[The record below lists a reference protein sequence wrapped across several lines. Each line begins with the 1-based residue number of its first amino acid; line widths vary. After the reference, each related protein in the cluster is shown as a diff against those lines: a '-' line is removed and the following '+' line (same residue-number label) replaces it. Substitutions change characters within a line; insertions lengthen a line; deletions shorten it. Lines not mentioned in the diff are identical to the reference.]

1 MSCNATYHRKIV
13 KRQKCIIS
21 LKQRQECKSITAGKE
36 KPEGIIRRE
45 SKMARI
51 SKKKTVEILD
61 LLKEAYPEAG
71 CALEHVNVYELIV
84 CVVLS
89 AQTTDA
95 SVNKVSPVLFA
106 AYPDAFALADA
117 SQEDV
122 MDIIRTIGMYKTKS
136 KNIIALARA
145 LCEKYDGQVPEDYDA
160 LVALPGVGRKTAN
173 VVLAVGFGQQ
183 RIAVDTHVFRVSHRI
198 GLASDASAGLAA
210 GAGGKGG
217 AAASG
222 KGAAGKAA
230 AKGAAGQSKIR
241 AKDAGEKNVLAT
253 EQELMKILPGDRWTE
268 AHHSLIW
275 HGRKCCTARN
285 PKCEACPIEKLC
297 RKTGV

>member
-1 MSCNATYHRKIV
+1 
-13 KRQKCIIS
+13 
-21 LKQRQECKSITAGKE
+21 
-36 KPEGIIRRE
+36 
-45 SKMARI
+45 MARI

-95 SVNKVSPVLFA
+95 SVNKVSPALFA
-106 AYPDAFALADA
+106 AYPDAFALAAA

-122 MDIIRTIGMYKTKS
+122 MEIIRTIGMYKTKS

-198 GLASDASAGLAA
+198 GLASDASAGLDTGA
-210 GAGGKGG
+210 GAAEGAGGKAGSGGKGG
-217 AAASG
+217 AAAAKGASG
-222 KGAAGKAA
+222 KGGASGKNGDG
-230 AKGAAGQSKIR
+230 KNGASGQSKIR

-285 PKCEACPIEKLC
+285 PKCGSCPIEKLC
-297 RKTGV
+297 RKTGVE

>member
-1 MSCNATYHRKIV
+1 MQKHHCREEKTGRENCKRKPD
-13 KRQKCIIS
+13 
-21 LKQRQECKSITAGKE
+21 GKL
-36 KPEGIIRRE
+36 RRE
-45 SKMARI
+45 FKMARI

-95 SVNKVSPVLFA
+95 SVNKVSPALFA

-198 GLASDASAGLAA
+198 GLASDATAGLAGR
-210 GAGGKGG
+210 GAGS

-222 KGAAGKAA
+222 KAGKGSAAA
-230 AKGAAGQSKIR
+230 AKGAGGKNGASGQSKIR

-285 PKCEACPIEKLC
+285 PKCGSCPIEKLC

>member
-1 MSCNATYHRKIV
+1 
-13 KRQKCIIS
+13 
-21 LKQRQECKSITAGKE
+21 
-36 KPEGIIRRE
+36 
-45 SKMARI
+45 MARI

-95 SVNKVSPVLFA
+95 SVNKVSPALFA
-106 AYPDAFALADA
+106 AYPDAFALAAA

-122 MDIIRTIGMYKTKS
+122 MEIIRTIGMYKTKS

-198 GLASDASAGLAA
+198 GLASDASAGLA
-210 GAGGKGG
+210 GG
-217 AAASG
+217 AAAS
-222 KGAAGKAA
+222 
-230 AKGAAGQSKIR
+230 GQSKIR

-285 PKCEACPIEKLC
+285 PKCGSCPIEKLC
-297 RKTGV
+297 RKNGV